1 MDHMSKEE
9 KFFDKAENEVLSKE
23 EEMEMFEQFRSVIA
37 ITTKMQNMIKEIE
50 YLEQRPWFLT

>member
-9 KFFDKAENEVLSKE
+9 QFFDKAESEVISKE

-37 ITTKMQNMIKEIE
+37 ITKKMQEMIKEIE
-50 YLEQRPWFLT
+50 YLEKRPWFLT